1 MIEAGFWCGRIRAME
16 KFLPGSA
23 ASESLA
29 YFNYNISNILP
40 FYIAHH
46 YLFVLSFTLIYSPFC
61 STTNSYT
68 EKALAP
74 SLWSVVLALCEVLLW
89 EWTEDI
95 FKAVA
100 RSEPPKMD
108 KAAEFERQH
117 SIWLDFSLKS
127 CSAVMAHC
135 IRLAPFRLQPAGASS
150 FSANWGHWR
159 RAVMQLHLESLR
171 YF

>member
-1 MIEAGFWCGRIRAME
+1 ME

-23 ASESLA
+23 PSESLA
-29 YFNYNISNILP
+29 YFNYNISNFLP
-40 FYIAHH
+40 FYIAHK
-46 YLFVLSFTLIYSPFC
+46 YLFVLSCTLIYSPFC
-61 STTNSYT
+61 SRTKFIYRKGLGS
-68 EKALAP
+68 K
-74 SLWSVVLALCEVLLW
+74 SLKCCACIMRSTLR

-100 RSEPPKMD
+100 RSEPPKID
-108 KAAEFERQH
+108 KAAEFEREH

-150 FSANWGHWR
+150 LLAN
-159 RAVMQLHLESLR
+159 
-171 YF
+171 